1 MAISKILYMKDC
13 GRNFPGKHLKVAI
26 EYISVPDKTQNGKFV
41 AGLNCQ
47 PDAAY
52 EQMKQTKIKFGKTD
66 KRQGY
71 HLIISFEEGEVD
83 ADTAFEIIG
92 KIAKEYLGEEY
103 EAVYAVHDNTE
114 HIHGHICF
122 NSVSFKTGKKYRYE
136 KGDWARDIQ
145 PITNRLCEADGLSTI
160 ELSEDKA
167 KSNDH
172 YKEWNDF
179 RDGKFVWG
187 NMIKRD
193 LDTCIMQAPT
203 FDSFL
208 ELLADKGYEIKQGK
222 YFAIRP
228 PGMYRFKRCKSLG
241 EDYTEERI
249 RERVFS
255 ESLSDYRPL
264 RKGEQPRIVT
274 YKIKRLKRAKMSGL
288 QKRYFAKL
296 YRIGQLKKKPYSQAW
311 RYKDDIRKMHKLQEQ
326 YLFLSRHDI
335 RNIVD
340 LAMTTESLTAKK
352 AEVSK
357 EKSRVFKAR
366 AKCNSLF
373 QTLDEM
379 QDLKECENS
388 YQSGDN
394 FFEEEHQQW
403 TNLFNKLLKE
413 GYKVDEVEVLKEHY
427 RNEIALVRDKEKA
440 AFKELNLAKSIMNEI
455 LHDSEERKKE
465 EEIKKTQTQNSKK
478 KQQQPIL

>member
-1 MAISKILYMKDC
+1 
-13 GRNFPGKHLKVAI
+13 
-26 EYISVPDKTQNGKFV
+26 
-41 AGLNCQ
+41 
-47 PDAAY
+47 
-52 EQMKQTKIKFGKTD
+52 
-66 KRQGY
+66 
-71 HLIISFEEGEVD
+71 
-83 ADTAFEIIG
+83 
-92 KIAKEYLGEEY
+92 
-103 EAVYAVHDNTE
+103 
-114 HIHGHICF
+114 
-122 NSVSFKTGKKYRYE
+122 
-136 KGDWARDIQ
+136 
-145 PITNRLCEADGLSTI
+145 
-160 ELSEDKA
+160 
-167 KSNDH
+167 
-172 YKEWNDF
+172 
-179 RDGKFVWG
+179 
-187 NMIKRD
+187 
-193 LDTCIMQAPT
+193 
-203 FDSFL
+203 
-208 ELLADKGYEIKQGK
+208 
-222 YFAIRP
+222 
-228 PGMYRFKRCKSLG
+228 
-241 EDYTEERI
+241 
-249 RERVFS
+249 
-255 ESLSDYRPL
+255 
-264 RKGEQPRIVT
+264 
-274 YKIKRLKRAKMSGL
+274 MSGL
-288 QKRYFAKL
+288 QKRYFTKL

-311 RYKDDIRKMHKLQEQ
+311 KYKDDIRKMHKLQEQ

-373 QTLDEM
+373 QTLDKM
-379 QDLKECENS
+379 QELKECENS

-478 KQQQPIL
+478 KQQQPIH

>member
-1 MAISKILYMKDC
+1 M
-13 GRNFPGKHLKVAI
+13 KVAI

-145 PITNRLCEADGLSTI
+145 PITNRLCEAYGLSTI

-228 PGMYRFKRCKSLG
+228 LGMYRFKRCKSLG

-274 YKIKRLKRAKMSGL
+274 YKIKRFKRAKMSGL

-296 YRIGQLKKKPYSQAW
+296 YRIGQFKKKPYSQAW
-311 RYKDDIRKMHKLQEQ
+311 KYKDDIRKMHKLQEQ

-379 QDLKECENS
+379 QELKECENS

-403 TNLFNKLLKE
+403 SNLFNKLLKE

-465 EEIKKTQTQNSKK
+465 EEIKKTQTQNSKS
-478 KQQQPIL
+478 KQQQPIH

>member
-1 MAISKILYMKDC
+1 LAISKILYIKDC
-13 GRNFPGKHLKVAI
+13 GKNFPGRHLKVVI
-26 EYISVPDKTQNGKFV
+26 EYISVLEKTQNGKFV

-52 EQMKQTKIKFGKTD
+52 EQMMQTKMKFGKTD
-66 KRQGY
+66 QRQGY

-83 ADTAFEIIG
+83 ADTAFEIVG
-92 KIAKEYLGEEY
+92 KIAKEYLGEDY

-145 PITNRLCEADGLSTI
+145 PITNRLCEAYGLSTI

-167 KSNDH
+167 KLNDH

-179 RDGKFVWG
+179 RDGKFVWAD
-187 NMIKRD
+187 MIKRD
-193 LDTCIMQAPT
+193 LDACIIQAPT

-228 PGMYRFKRCKSLG
+228 AGMYRFKRCKSLG

-249 RERVFS
+249 RERVLS
-255 ESLSDYRPL
+255 ESLSEYRPL
-264 RKGEQPRIVT
+264 RKSEQPRIVT
-274 YKIKRLKRAKMSGL
+274 YKIKRFRRAKMSGL

-311 RYKDDIRKMHKLQEQ
+311 KYKEDIRKMHKLQEQ

-335 RNIVD
+335 RNLAD
-340 LAMTTESLTAKK
+340 LAMTTASLTVKK

-357 EKSRVFKAR
+357 EKNRVFKVR

-373 QTLDEM
+373 QTLDEI
-379 QDLKECENS
+379 QELKECENS
-388 YQSGDN
+388 YQLGDN

-403 TNLFNKLLKE
+403 IKSINKLLKE
-413 GYKVDEVEVLKEHY
+413 GYKVEEVEVLKEHY
-427 RNEIALVRDKEKA
+427 RNETALVRDKEKA
-440 AFKELNLAKSIMNEI
+440 AFKELNLAKFIMNEI
-455 LHDSEERKKE
+455 LCDSEKRKKE
-465 EEIKKTQTQNSKK
+465 EEIKKTQTQNSKN
-478 KQQQPIL
+478 KQQQPIH

>member
-1 MAISKILYMKDC
+1 MKDC

-26 EYISVPDKTQNGKFV
+26 AYISALEKTQNGKFI

-71 HLIISFEEGEVD
+71 HLIISFKEGEVD

-92 KIAKEYLGEEY
+92 KIATTYLGDAY

-145 PITNRLCEADGLSTI
+145 PITNRLCEAYGLSTI
-160 ELSEDKA
+160 ELSEDKV
-167 KSNDH
+167 KPEDH
-172 YKEWNDF
+172 YQEWNDF

-187 NMIKRD
+187 DMIKRD
-193 LDTCIMQAPT
+193 LDACIMQAPT
-203 FDSFL
+203 FDCFL
-208 ELLADKGYEIKQGK
+208 ELLTDKGYKIKQGK
-222 YFAIRP
+222 YLAIRV

-241 EDYTEERI
+241 EAYTKERI
-249 RERVFS
+249 RERVLS
-255 ESLSDYRPL
+255 ESLATYKPS
-264 RKGEQPRIVT
+264 RKNEQPRIVT
-274 YKIKRLKRAKMSGL
+274 YKIKRFKRAKMSGL

-296 YRIGQLKKKPYSQAW
+296 YRTGQLKKKPYSQVW
-311 RYKDDIRKMHKLQEQ
+311 KYKDDIRKMHKLQEQ

-335 RNIVD
+335 RNIAD
-340 LAMTTESLTAKK
+340 LATITENLSEKK
-352 AEVSK
+352 VEVSK
-357 EKSRVFKAR
+357 EKSKVFKAR
-366 AKCNSLF
+366 AKCNALF

-379 QDLKECENS
+379 QELKECENS
-388 YQSGDN
+388 YQAGDH
-394 FFEEEHQQW
+394 FFEEEHLQW
-403 TNLFNKLLKE
+403 TKLFHQLLKE
-413 GYKVDEVEVLKEHY
+413 GYKVEEVEALKEHY
-427 RNEIALVRDKEKA
+427 RNEIERVREKENA
-440 AFKELNLAKSIMNEI
+440 AFKEFNLANSMMNEI

-465 EEIKKTQTQNSKK
+465 GEIKKIEMQNSKNQ
-478 KQQQPIL
+478 QQQPIL

>member
-1 MAISKILYMKDC
+1 M
-13 GRNFPGKHLKVAI
+13 KVAI

-145 PITNRLCEADGLSTI
+145 PITNRLCEAYGLSTI

-167 KSNDH
+167 KSDDH

-264 RKGEQPRIVT
+264 RKGEQPKIVT

-311 RYKDDIRKMHKLQEQ
+311 KYKDDIRKMYKLQEQ

-379 QDLKECENS
+379 QELKECENS
-388 YQSGDN
+388 YQSADN

-455 LHDSEERKKE
+455 LHDSEELKKE